1 MEKKLKPVP
10 LHFLRVAELVQ
21 FNTEVS
27 GIVTEKSSV
36 IPELKPFS
44 DKYNADVA
52 GITKY
57 LATVRGNEHS
67 ESIGNEDSLRDGGL
81 TAIFKLGD
89 AFSHIPGIPAYEAA
103 NNVLRFME
111 HYGRDLI
118 HKDDAEET
126 AQITALVDAV
136 ETTPALLQDFTTI
149 NALPALNQIKTA
161 NINVASLLQERSQ
174 EETEKVGK
182 YVSSNRKQ
190 IVAAYRKLEKAINLF
205 AEDSTNEAY
214 TQLIGQL
221 NNRIAYYQSL
231 ADAHKDDPETPDA
244 SGPSAN

>member
-1 MEKKLKPVP
+1 MNMKLNSIP
-10 LHFLRVAELVQ
+10 LNRLRVAELVQ

-27 GIVTEKSSV
+27 GIVTEKSAA
-36 IPELKPFS
+36 IPELKSFS

-52 GITKY
+52 GITQY
-57 LATVRGNEHS
+57 LATVRGS
-67 ESIGNEDSLRDGGL
+67 ELSDRIGAEDGLRDGGI

-89 AFSHIPGIPAYEAA
+89 AFSHIPGIPAFDAA

-118 HKDDAEET
+118 AKDDAEET
-126 AQITALVDAV
+126 AQITAMIGAV
-136 ETTPALLQDFTTI
+136 ETNPALLQDFTTL
-149 NALPALNQIKTA
+149 NAIPALNQIKTA
-161 NINVASLLQERSQ
+161 NLNVASLLQQRSQ

-205 AEDSTNEAY
+205 AEDSSNEAY
-214 TQLIGQL
+214 AQLIGQL

-231 ADAHKDDPETPDA
+231 ADAHKDDPEA

>member
-1 MEKKLKPVP
+1 MEKKLKSVS

-27 GIVTEKSSV
+27 GIIMTKNVD

-44 DKYNADVA
+44 DKFNAEIA
-52 GITKY
+52 GITQY
-57 LATVRGNEHS
+57 LATVRGSEHS
-67 ESIGNEDSLRDGGL
+67 DKIGNEDSLRDGGI

-89 AFSHIPGIPAYEAA
+89 AFSHIPGIPAYDAA

-118 HKDDAEET
+118 SKDDAEET
-126 AQITALVDAV
+126 AQITAMVEAV
-136 ETTPALLQDFTTI
+136 ETNPALLLDFTTL
-149 NALPALNQIKTA
+149 NAIPALNQIKTA
-161 NINVASLLQERSQ
+161 NLNVASLLQQRSQ

-190 IVAAYRKLEKAINLF
+190 IIAAYRKLEKAINLF

-221 NNRIAYYQSL
+221 NNRITYYQNL
-231 ADAHKDDPETPDA
+231 VNTHKDDPDTPDA
-244 SGPSAN
+244 PSAN